1 MGLAPYVSHSSQTR
15 QLELTARGLAAVPA
29 ARPLLD
35 AYLGVLQQMIERY
48 REPDVEN
55 KYGSEDLKALELP
68 VGLERELAQLLRD
81 DPWTFESGGDQP
93 NGSCLTRY
101 PTGCSKHKASTP

>member
-1 MGLAPYVSHSSQTR
+1 MGLAPYVSHSSQSR
-15 QLELTARGLAAVPA
+15 QLGLTARGVAAVPA

-55 KYGSEDLKALELP
+55 RYGSKDLRGPRAA
-68 VGLERELAQLLRD
+68 GGSDTELAQLLRG

-93 NGSCLTRY
+93 NGSWL
-101 PTGCSKHKASTP
+101 